1 MSPQSATT
9 NEGRITPV
17 FDEAVKGSKSGKEG
31 RERGVM
37 SYSVEEHTYL
47 LL

>member
-1 MSPQSATT
+1 MSPQSVST

-17 FDEAVKGSKSGKEG
+17 FDEVVKGSKSGKEG